1 MQKRENRKTEVFLK
15 YKICHGMIISKIPLC
30 VFGLKLK
37 LAPQLCGHLKKEALL
52 YLEPQTVMSGCT
64 HFHIT
69 MVT

>member
-1 MQKRENRKTEVFLK
+1 
-15 YKICHGMIISKIPLC
+15 MIISKIPLC